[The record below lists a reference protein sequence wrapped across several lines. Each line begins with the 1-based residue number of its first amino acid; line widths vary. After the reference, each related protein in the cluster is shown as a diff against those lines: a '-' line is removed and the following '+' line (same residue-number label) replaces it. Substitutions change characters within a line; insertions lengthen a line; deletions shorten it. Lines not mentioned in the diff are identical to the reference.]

1 VANGDH
7 LISLLLILS
16 EATMSYAAIMLGLC
30 QFLFMSS
37 VAVGLAFNAIVGKML
52 APSPGMATL
61 PLFFMMGST
70 AVLTLAMPG
79 ILAKYGYRKVFITGV
94 ILGAAGGS
102 LAVAANLMHSFSL
115 FCLAGLLT
123 GCYQASAMYYRFAAA
138 DAVATEYKSSAIAWV
153 LNGGILAAFAGPLI
167 GSHSLHFFS
176 IDYVGSY
183 FATVLLVLLALPVLL
198 RAPLVPRNAN
208 VSLPVFR
215 FKSIN
220 FKAGSAMLF
229 CTSGYAMM
237 GMVMIAS
244 PLAMSGCGYHP
255 QDAASVIQWH
265 LLGMFAPS
273 LVTGKLIA
281 RFGAQT
287 IALAGIIILL
297 SGCLLA
303 LTGTSLN
310 IFHFSLL
317 IVGIGWNFMYMG
329 GSTLL
334 TFIEDIG
341 LRSRLQSINEFITFS
356 CITLISGL
364 TGWLYESLG
373 WQAMLYIAVILL
385 ASVLAAI
392 SWGQYRQSNAVEA

>member
-1 VANGDH
+1 
-7 LISLLLILS
+7 
-16 EATMSYAAIMLGLC
+16 MSYAAIILGLC

-37 VAVGLAFNAIVGKML
+37 VAVGLAFNALVGKSL
-52 APSPGMATL
+52 APSAALATL
-61 PLFFMMGST
+61 PLFFMMGGT
-70 AVLTLAMPG
+70 AALTLSMPG
-79 ILAKYGYRKVFITGV
+79 VLARWGYRKVFMAGV
-94 ILGAAGGS
+94 LCGALGG
-102 LAVAANLMHSFSL
+102 LFAVIANFFHSFWV
-115 FCLAGLLT
+115 FCVAGLMM
-123 GCYQASAMYYRFAAA
+123 GFYQASAMYYRFAAA
-138 DAVATEYKSSAIAWV
+138 DAVAAEHKSSAIAWV

-167 GSHSLHFFS
+167 GSHSLHFFA

-183 FATVLLVLLALPVLL
+183 AATALLALLALPLL
-198 RAPLVPRNAN
+198 MRVPLPPRNAG
-208 VSLPVFR
+208 VVLPDFN

-220 FKAGSAMLF
+220 FTALSAMLF

-237 GMVMIAS
+237 GMVMLAS

-281 RFGAQT
+281 RFGAQK
-287 IALAGIIILL
+287 IALTGVVILL
-297 SGCLLA
+297 SGCALA
-303 LTGTSLN
+303 LTGTTLH
-310 IFHFSLL
+310 IFHFALL

-334 TFIEDIG
+334 TFISDAG
-341 LRSRLQSINEFITFS
+341 LRSRLQSINEFATFS

-373 WQAMLYIAVILL
+373 WQVILYIAVTLL
-385 ASVLAAI
+385 TAVLAGI
-392 SWGQYRQSNAVEA
+392 LVGQIRQPGIAKNN